1 LYAIISS
8 KRYRSLWP
16 EQTYNSASAENKKEI
31 EADMHLYPDNKG
43 VGRHTS
49 LDFQIIV
56 QAVSEEWKVLGGGD
70 ADLRLG

>member
-1 LYAIISS
+1 
-8 KRYRSLWP
+8 
-16 EQTYNSASAENKKEI
+16 
-31 EADMHLYPDNKG
+31 M
-43 VGRHTS
+43 HTS